1 MHIGGPLS
9 GIGQLT
15 EYLNIYS
22 KGLNAKQAEFAVQK
36 YHSHRRI
43 GEGIF
48 PNVDIPDNSV

>member
-9 GIGQLT
+9 GIGRLK

-36 YHSHRRI
+36 YRSHRRLGASI
-43 GEGIF
+43 I
-48 PNVDIPDNSV
+48 PSVDMADNNV